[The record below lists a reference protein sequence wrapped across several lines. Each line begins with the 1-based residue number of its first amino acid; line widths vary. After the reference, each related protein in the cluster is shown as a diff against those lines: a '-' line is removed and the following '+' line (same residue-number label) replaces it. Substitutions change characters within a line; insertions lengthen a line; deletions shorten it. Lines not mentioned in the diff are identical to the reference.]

1 MADMNHSKYEL
12 ACGLEYSSMPL
23 DPAEYLWRS
32 CFNAHWPNKVLLN
45 VVIELLRH
53 HYTTLPDEF
62 ENEDQEIEL
71 IAATLQ
77 HYQRLNP
84 ADCTE
89 DAVRFHYENFNF
101 PALTHI
107 ISELSKYETDEP
119 EHPIYDAYDISVQ
132 AILSGELSNK
142 EISDQ
147 PFDMSG
153 LITTLRR
160 ILEIV
165 RIQQFTTL
173 HGHCPNLSQKLA
185 EGRITWQGYE
195 EAKDSDHR
203 PFEFLLT
210 RARLDVQME
219 YNATTWEE
227 ITYCQKIFND
237 VGYYGIPVGSPAP
250 FPWTKETRSTFA
262 MTRSRAKSI

>member
-1 MADMNHSKYEL
+1 MADMKHSKYKL
-12 ACGLEYSSMPL
+12 ARDLEYSSMPL

-32 CFNAHWPNKVLLN
+32 CFNTHWPHKILLS
-45 VVIELLRH
+45 VAIELLRY
-53 HYTTLPDEF
+53 HYSTLPDEF

-77 HYQRLNP
+77 HRRLNP

-107 ISELSKYETDEP
+107 ISKLSKYETDDP

-132 AILSGELSNK
+132 AIVTGELLNK
-142 EISDQ
+142 DISDQ

-160 ILEIV
+160 ILEIA
-165 RIQQFTTL
+165 RIQNFTTL

-195 EAKDSDHR
+195 EAKDSDDR
-203 PFEFLLT
+203 AFEFLL
-210 RARLDVQME
+210 ASAQQDVHME
-219 YNATTWEE
+219 YNSTTWEE

-237 VGYYGIPVGSPAP
+237 VGYHGIWAGAPAL
-250 FPWTKETRSTFA
+250 FPWTKETGPKLA
-262 MTRSRAKSI
+262 MSRARARSI

>member
-12 ACGLEYSSMPL
+12 ARGLEYSSMPL

-32 CFNAHWPNKVLLN
+32 CFNANWPNKVLLS
-45 VVIELLRH
+45 VAIELLRR

-62 ENEDQEIEL
+62 ENEDQEIEQ
-71 IAATLQ
+71 IANTLQ
-77 HYQRLNP
+77 TLILNP

-89 DAVRFHYENFNF
+89 EAVRFHYENFNF

-119 EHPIYDAYDISVQ
+119 ERPIYDAYNICVQ

-153 LITTLRR
+153 LITTLRK
-160 ILEIV
+160 ILEIA
-165 RIQQFTTL
+165 RIQQFAVL
-173 HGHCPNLSQKLA
+173 HGHCPNLS
-185 EGRITWQGYE
+185 WQGYE
-195 EAKDSDHR
+195 EAKDSDDR
-203 PFEFLLT
+203 PLQFLLA
-210 RARLDVQME
+210 RAWVDVQME
-219 YNATTWEE
+219 YKATTGEE
-227 ITYCQKIFND
+227 ITYCEKIFND
-237 VGYYGIPVGSPAP
+237 VGYLGVRAEAPAP
-250 FPWTKETRSTFA
+250 FPWTKETRPTLA
-262 MTRSRAKSI
+262 MYRARARSIQ

>member
-1 MADMNHSKYEL
+1 MADINHSKYEL
-12 ACGLEYSSMPL
+12 ARGLEYSSMPL

-32 CFNAHWPNKVLLN
+32 CFNANWPNKVLLS

-62 ENEDQEIEL
+62 ENEDQEIEQ
-71 IAATLQ
+71 IANTLQ
-77 HYQRLNP
+77 NRRLNP

-89 DAVRFHYENFNF
+89 EAVRFHFENFNF
-101 PALTHI
+101 PVLTHI
-107 ISELSKYETDEP
+107 ISKLSKYETDEP

-147 PFDMSG
+147 PLDMNG
-153 LITTLRR
+153 LIRTLRK
-160 ILEIV
+160 ILEIA
-165 RIQQFTTL
+165 RIRQFTML

-185 EGRITWQGYE
+185 EGRITWEGYE
-195 EAKDSDHR
+195 EAKDSDDR
-203 PFEFLLT
+203 PLQFLLA
-210 RARLDVQME
+210 RAWVDVQME
-219 YNATTWEE
+219 YNATTGEE

-237 VGYYGIPVGSPAP
+237 VGYLGIWPGAPAP
-250 FPWTKETRSTFA
+250 FPWTK
-262 MTRSRAKSI
+262 